1 MMDEPR
7 FCVAAS
13 LGLLV
18 TAVATFFVL
27 MRVSAPYG
35 RHARRGWGPS
45 IPARVGWLVM
55 ESPSCLLFVPV
66 FLAGRHAD
74 ELVPRILLGFWLLHY
89 VHRTFIFPLRI
100 RERGRR
106 MPLVVMG
113 LALAFQLLNSY
124 LNARY
129 VSELG
134 HYGAGWLS
142 DPRCVAGFGLFLGGW
157 IINHHSDGILL
168 RLRASDDLGY
178 RMPQGGL
185 FRWVSCPNY
194 LGELV
199 EWTGW
204 ALMTWSLAGLAFA
217 AFTAANLVP
226 RARDH
231 HRWYRRTFATYPATR
246 KALLPFVW

>member
-1 MMDEPR
+1 MDETTLY
-7 FCVAAS
+7 AGAS
-13 LGLLV
+13 LGVLV
-18 TAVATFFVL
+18 AAAATFLVL

-35 RHARRGWGPS
+35 RHARGGWGPS

-55 ESPSCLLFVPV
+55 ESPSCLVFVPV
-66 FLAGRHAD
+66 FLAGRHAG
-74 ELVPRILLGFWLLHY
+74 ELVPRILLGLWLLHY
-89 VHRTFIFPLRI
+89 VYRTFVFPLRI
-100 RERGRR
+100 REGGRR

-113 LALAFQLLNSY
+113 LGLAFQLLNSC

-134 HYGAGWLS
+134 HYGAGWLG
-142 DPRCVAGFGLFLGGW
+142 DPRCAVGLTLFLIGW
-157 IINHHSDGILL
+157 SVNHHSDGILL
-168 RLRASDDLGY
+168 TLRASGDLGY
-178 RMPQGGL
+178 RMPDGGL

-231 HRWYRRTFATYPATR
+231 HRWYRRTFASYPATR
-246 KALLPFVW
+246 KALLPYVW

>member
-1 MMDEPR
+1 MDEAR
-7 FCVAAS
+7 LYAALS
-13 LGLLV
+13 LGLV
-18 TAVATFFVL
+18 GAAAATFLVL

-35 RHARRGWGPS
+35 RHARGGWGPS

-55 ESPSCLLFVPV
+55 ESPSCWLFVPV

-74 ELVPRILLGFWLLHY
+74 ELVPRILLGLWLLHY
-89 VHRTFIFPLRI
+89 VYRTFVFPLRI
-100 RERGRR
+100 RAGGRR

-113 LALAFQLLNSY
+113 LALAFQLVNSY

-129 VSELG
+129 VSHLG
-134 HYGAGWLS
+134 HYGAGWLG
-142 DPRCVAGFGLFLGGW
+142 DPRCAAGFTLFLVGSA
-157 IINHHSDGILL
+157 INHHSDGILL
-168 RLRASDDLGY
+168 KLRASGDLGY
-178 RMPQGGL
+178 RMPEGGL

-204 ALMTWSLAGLAFA
+204 ALATWSLAGLAFA

-231 HRWYRRTFATYPATR
+231 HRWYRRTFPAYPATR
-246 KALLPFVW
+246 KALVPFIW